1 MDTELINIFNEVI
14 KNKYNKTKHKTYY
27 SNEYYLTNIFE
38 MLNDINK
45 WETLKK
51 LKTYNPVTIN
61 KKVAS
66 THYSTNIVDYKYTT
80 NE

>member
-1 MDTELINIFNEVI
+1 MDIELINIFNEVI
-14 KNKYNKTKHKTYY
+14 DNKYNKTKHKTYY

-51 LKTYNPVTIN
+51 LKSYNPVIIN
-61 KKVAS
+61 GKESKN
-66 THYSTNIVDYKYTT
+66 HYYVVNLLFL
-80 NE
+80 

>member
-14 KNKYNKTKHKTYY
+14 DNKYNKTKYKTLY

-45 WETLKK
+45 WE
-51 LKTYNPVTIN
+51 YM
-61 KKVAS
+61 
-66 THYSTNIVDYKYTT
+66 
-80 NE
+80 